1 MSTKKITTIT
11 LAALC
16 LPIAIGCSEST
27 ESEVQAIAHP
37 PSPPPVLTSTAPAPR
52 ETEVETTSPKSVVAE
67 PAAVTPDERETEKT
81 VVETE
86 SDSDLRSESAGG
98 LDIRRFA
105 TTAEIDGREPV
116 APTAVFDSGV
126 ERIYAF
132 FDISNESDE
141 AQSLLVYFIGP
152 NAKASGGIEL
162 EIPASVP
169 RWRTWAYTRHAKQPG
184 LWRVEVRDLDG
195 ELVGALPFE
204 VQPSD

>member
-27 ESEVQAIAHP
+27 DSELQAIARP
-37 PSPPPVLTSTAPAPR
+37 PSPAPVLTSTAPAPQ
-52 ETEVETTSPKSVVAE
+52 EAEVETASPKPVVAE
-67 PAAVTPDERETEKT
+67 PAPVAPDEPETEKPL
-81 VVETE
+81 VET
-86 SDSDLRSESAGG
+86 ESAGG

-105 TTAEIDGREPV
+105 TTAEIDEREPV

-141 AQSLLVYFIGP
+141 AQSLLVYFVGP
-152 NAKASGGIEL
+152 NAKVSGGIEL

-195 ELVGALPFE
+195 ELIGALPFE

>member
-27 ESEVQAIAHP
+27 DSELQAIARP
-37 PSPPPVLTSTAPAPR
+37 PSPAPVLTSTAPAPQ
-52 ETEVETTSPKSVVAE
+52 EAEVETASPKPVVAE
-67 PAAVTPDERETEKT
+67 PAPVAPDEPETEKPL
-81 VVETE
+81 VET
-86 SDSDLRSESAGG
+86 ESAGG

-105 TTAEIDGREPV
+105 TTAEIDEREPV

-141 AQSLLVYFIGP
+141 AESLLVYFIGP
-152 NAKASGGIEL
+152 NARVSGGVEL

-169 RWRTWAYTRHAKQPG
+169 RWRTWAYTRHAKQVG